1 MNLTGFRTSLRP
13 NTFVA
18 ETKSSSEEG
27 TSGPRW
33 PPWMP
38 YLMKQA
44 IPKYQVALFIY
55 RLAHEVRAV
64 SRLFGVSGLFSFRY
78 ALLSFKQLG
87 PLNVGP
93 ITLSMPSSDSCL
105 PTFAGLRSTSAT
117 TSSAASSLVMR
128 YPTASVSLMARIS
141 ILNMPHSAYKDGWI
155 LPQRQGTL
163 RVQHCS
169 RCGRYEAY
177 SLPGIGGSAHPP
189 VISVFRGQRDSISIQ
204 TISLMMGNRS

>member
-55 RLAHEVRAV
+55 RLAHGCFAPIR
-64 SRLFGVSGLFSFRY
+64 RLRFVFL
-78 ALLSFKQLG
+78 
-87 PLNVGP
+87 PL
-93 ITLSMPSSDSCL
+93 C
-105 PTFAGLRSTSAT
+105 
-117 TSSAASSLVMR
+117 AA
-128 YPTASVSLMARIS
+128 
-141 ILNMPHSAYKDGWI
+141 
-155 LPQRQGTL
+155 
-163 RVQHCS
+163 
-169 RCGRYEAY
+169 E
-177 SLPGIGGSAHPP
+177 
-189 VISVFRGQRDSISIQ
+189 F
-204 TISLMMGNRS
+204 